1 MVKNYYNIFI
11 NLFRRGKTL
20 EFKNNKI
27 KDYIFLSTYIILL
40 IFFFINIKDIM
51 NFLYKF
57 LGILKPFI
65 WGIAIAFIL
74 NIPVKLIEK
83 NLGNGKFFK
92 GMKRSFSI
100 TLTFLFFILAITLFI
115 LFVIPQL
122 LSSIST
128 LMNSIP
134 EYLSQFE
141 KFLEVNA
148 INNSQSQVMMQN
160 IINELLNMW
169 KEILKV
175 TSQIVGTS
183 LGYLLDFTLGIT
195 YGVIN
200 FFLALILAIYMLASK
215 EILISQL
222 KLIIYAFVSKNKADR
237 IIELG
242 KMCNEMFSKFILGQC
257 TEALVIGVLCFIG
270 MIILKMPYA
279 LLISVVIGVTALIP
293 VFGAFLGTIPSAFI
307 ILIID
312 PIKALWFIIF
322 IIVLQQ
328 LEGNLIYPR
337 VVGSSI
343 GLSALWVMFAMIVG
357 GSLFGIIGMLIGIP
371 IFGVVFKILKRV
383 ANRKINEKGIER
395 R

>member
-1 MVKNYYNIFI
+1 M
-11 NLFRRGKTL
+11 

-57 LGILKPFI
+57 LGIIKPFI

-83 NLGNGKFFK
+83 NLGNSKFFK

-200 FFLALILAIYMLASK
+200 FFLSLILAIYMLASK

-242 KMCNEMFSKFILGQC
+242 KMYNEMFSKFILGQC

-307 ILIID
+307 ILIMD

>member
-1 MVKNYYNIFI
+1 M
-11 NLFRRGKTL
+11 

-83 NLGNGKFFK
+83 NLGNSKFFK

-160 IINELLNMW
+160 IINELLNLW

-343 GLSALWVMFAMIVG
+343 GLSALWVMFSMIVG

>member
-1 MVKNYYNIFI
+1 M
-11 NLFRRGKTL
+11 

-83 NLGNGKFFK
+83 NLGNSKFFK

-148 INNSQSQVMMQN
+148 INNSQLQVMMQN

-222 KLIIYAFVSKNKADR
+222 KLIIYSFVSKNKADR

>member
-1 MVKNYYNIFI
+1 M
-11 NLFRRGKTL
+11 

-83 NLGNGKFFK
+83 NLGNSKFFK

-148 INNSQSQVMMQN
+148 INNSQSQVMMQD

>member
-1 MVKNYYNIFI
+1 M
-11 NLFRRGKTL
+11 

-83 NLGNGKFFK
+83 NLGNSKFFK

-148 INNSQSQVMMQN
+148 INNSQSQIMMQN

-242 KMCNEMFSKFILGQC
+242 NMCNEMFSKFILGQC

-312 PIKALWFIIF
+312 PIKSLWFIIF

-383 ANRKINEKGIER
+383 ANGKINEKGIER

>member
-1 MVKNYYNIFI
+1 M
-11 NLFRRGKTL
+11 

-57 LGILKPFI
+57 LGIIKPFI

-83 NLGNGKFFK
+83 NLGNSKFFK

-200 FFLALILAIYMLASK
+200 FFLSLILAIYMLASK

-293 VFGAFLGTIPSAFI
+293 VFEAFLGTIPSAFI
-307 ILIID
+307 ILIMD

>member
-1 MVKNYYNIFI
+1 M
-11 NLFRRGKTL
+11 

-40 IFFFINIKDIM
+40 IFFFINIKDII

-57 LGILKPFI
+57 LGILKSFI

-307 ILIID
+307 ILIMD

>member
-1 MVKNYYNIFI
+1 M
-11 NLFRRGKTL
+11 

-40 IFFFINIKDIM
+40 IFFFINIKDII

-83 NLGNGKFFK
+83 NLGNSKFFK

-200 FFLALILAIYMLASK
+200 FFLSLILAIYMLASK

-307 ILIID
+307 ILIMD

>member
-1 MVKNYYNIFI
+1 M
-11 NLFRRGKTL
+11 

-57 LGILKPFI
+57 LGIIKPFI

-83 NLGNGKFFK
+83 NLGNSKFFK

-200 FFLALILAIYMLASK
+200 FFLSLILAIYMLASK

-293 VFGAFLGTIPSAFI
+293 VLGAFLGTIPSAFI
-307 ILIID
+307 ILIMD

>member
-1 MVKNYYNIFI
+1 M
-11 NLFRRGKTL
+11 

-83 NLGNGKFFK
+83 NLGNSKFFK

-222 KLIIYAFVSKNKADR
+222 KLIIYSFVSKNKADM

>member
-1 MVKNYYNIFI
+1 M
-11 NLFRRGKTL
+11 

-83 NLGNGKFFK
+83 NLGNSKFFK

-307 ILIID
+307 MLIID

>member
-1 MVKNYYNIFI
+1 M
-11 NLFRRGKTL
+11 

-27 KDYIFLSTYIILL
+27 KDYIFLSTYIVLL

-83 NLGNGKFFK
+83 NLGNSKFFK

-222 KLIIYAFVSKNKADR
+222 KLIIYAFVNKNKADR

-242 KMCNEMFSKFILGQC
+242 NMCNEMFSKFILGQC

-383 ANRKINEKGIER
+383 ANRKINERGIER

>member
-1 MVKNYYNIFI
+1 M
-11 NLFRRGKTL
+11 

-222 KLIIYAFVSKNKADR
+222 KLIIYSFVSKNKADR

>member
-1 MVKNYYNIFI
+1 M
-11 NLFRRGKTL
+11 

-57 LGILKPFI
+57 LGIIKPFI

-83 NLGNGKFFK
+83 NLGNSKFFK

-200 FFLALILAIYMLASK
+200 FFLSLILAIYMLASK

-222 KLIIYAFVSKNKADR
+222 KLIIYAFVSKNNADR

-307 ILIID
+307 ILIMD

>member
-1 MVKNYYNIFI
+1 M
-11 NLFRRGKTL
+11 

-57 LGILKPFI
+57 LGIIKPFI

-83 NLGNGKFFK
+83 NLGNSKFFK

-200 FFLALILAIYMLASK
+200 FFLSLILAIYMLASK

-242 KMCNEMFSKFILGQC
+242 KMCNEMFSKL
-257 TEALVIGVLCFIG
+257 
-270 MIILKMPYA
+270 
-279 LLISVVIGVTALIP
+279 
-293 VFGAFLGTIPSAFI
+293 
-307 ILIID
+307 
-312 PIKALWFIIF
+312 
-322 IIVLQQ
+322 
-328 LEGNLIYPR
+328 R
-337 VVGSSI
+337 
-343 GLSALWVMFAMIVG
+343 
-357 GSLFGIIGMLIGIP
+357 
-371 IFGVVFKILKRV
+371 
-383 ANRKINEKGIER
+383 
-395 R
+395 

>member
-1 MVKNYYNIFI
+1 M
-11 NLFRRGKTL
+11 

-57 LGILKPFI
+57 LGIIKPFI

-83 NLGNGKFFK
+83 NLGNSKFFK

-200 FFLALILAIYMLASK
+200 FFLSLILAIYMLASK

-307 ILIID
+307 ILIMD

-357 GSLFGIIGMLIGIP
+357 GSLFGIIGMLIGIS

>member
-1 MVKNYYNIFI
+1 M
-11 NLFRRGKTL
+11 

-57 LGILKPFI
+57 LGIIKPFI

-83 NLGNGKFFK
+83 NLGNSKFFK

-100 TLTFLFFILAITLFI
+100 TLTFFFFILAITLFI

-200 FFLALILAIYMLASK
+200 FFLSLILAIYMLASK

-307 ILIID
+307 ILIMD

>member
-1 MVKNYYNIFI
+1 ME
-11 NLFRRGKTL
+11 L
-20 EFKNNKI
+20 KNNKI
-27 KDYIFLSTYIILL
+27 KEYIFLSTYIILL

-83 NLGNGKFFK
+83 HLGNGKFFK

-100 TLTFLFFILAITLFI
+100 TLTFLLFILAITLFI

-148 INNSQSQVMMQN
+148 INNSQSQVMIQN
-160 IINELLNMW
+160 ITNELLNMW

-183 LGYLLDFTLGIT
+183 LGYLLGFTLGIT

-200 FFLALILAIYMLASK
+200 FFLALILAIYM
-215 EILISQL
+215 
-222 KLIIYAFVSKNKADR
+222 ADR

-242 KMCNEMFSKFILGQC
+242 SMCNEMFSKFILGQC

-312 PIKALWFIIF
+312 PIKALWFIIY

-337 VVGSSI
+337 VVGRSI

>member
-1 MVKNYYNIFI
+1 M
-11 NLFRRGKTL
+11 

-27 KDYIFLSTYIILL
+27 KDYIFLSTYIVLL

-83 NLGNGKFFK
+83 NLGNSKFFK

>member
-1 MVKNYYNIFI
+1 M
-11 NLFRRGKTL
+11 

-57 LGILKPFI
+57 LGIIKPFI

-83 NLGNGKFFK
+83 NLGNSKFFK

-200 FFLALILAIYMLASK
+200 FFLSLILAIYMLASK

-307 ILIID
+307 ILIMD

-383 ANRKINEKGIER
+383 ANRKINENGIER

>member
-1 MVKNYYNIFI
+1 M
-11 NLFRRGKTL
+11 

-57 LGILKPFI
+57 LGIIKPFI

-83 NLGNGKFFK
+83 NLGNSKFFK

>member
-1 MVKNYYNIFI
+1 M
-11 NLFRRGKTL
+11 

-83 NLGNGKFFK
+83 NLGNSKFFK

-307 ILIID
+307 ILIMD

>member
-1 MVKNYYNIFI
+1 M
-11 NLFRRGKTL
+11 

-83 NLGNGKFFK
+83 NLGNSKFFK

-200 FFLALILAIYMLASK
+200 FFLSLILAIYMLASK

>member
-1 MVKNYYNIFI
+1 M
-11 NLFRRGKTL
+11 

-312 PIKALWFIIF
+312 PIKAIWFIIF

>member
-1 MVKNYYNIFI
+1 M
-11 NLFRRGKTL
+11 

-40 IFFFINIKDIM
+40 IFFFINIKDII

-83 NLGNGKFFK
+83 NLGNSKFFK

-200 FFLALILAIYMLASK
+200 FFLSLILAIYMLASK

-307 ILIID
+307 ILIMD

-371 IFGVVFKILKRV
+371 IFGVLFKILKRV
-383 ANRKINEKGIER
+383 ANKKINEKGIER

>member
-1 MVKNYYNIFI
+1 M
-11 NLFRRGKTL
+11 

-27 KDYIFLSTYIILL
+27 KDYILLSTYIILL

-57 LGILKPFI
+57 LGIIKPFI

-83 NLGNGKFFK
+83 NLGNSKFFK

>member
-1 MVKNYYNIFI
+1 M
-11 NLFRRGKTL
+11 

-57 LGILKPFI
+57 LGIIKPFI

-83 NLGNGKFFK
+83 NLGNSKFFK

-148 INNSQSQVMMQN
+148 INNSQSQVMIQN
-160 IINELLNMW
+160 ITNELLNMW

-200 FFLALILAIYMLASK
+200 FFLSLILAIYMLASK

-270 MIILKMPYA
+270 MIILKMPYV

-312 PIKALWFIIF
+312 PIKAIWFIIF

-337 VVGSSI
+337 VVGNSI

>member
-1 MVKNYYNIFI
+1 M
-11 NLFRRGKTL
+11 

-40 IFFFINIKDIM
+40 IFFFINIKDII

-307 ILIID
+307 ILIMD

>member
-1 MVKNYYNIFI
+1 M
-11 NLFRRGKTL
+11 

-83 NLGNGKFFK
+83 NLGNSKFFK

-200 FFLALILAIYMLASK
+200 FFLSLILAIYMLASK

-307 ILIID
+307 ILIMD

>member
-1 MVKNYYNIFI
+1 M
-11 NLFRRGKTL
+11 

-83 NLGNGKFFK
+83 NLGNSKFFK

-237 IIELG
+237 IIELSN
-242 KMCNEMFSKFILGQC
+242 MCNEMFSKFILGQC

>member
-1 MVKNYYNIFI
+1 M
-11 NLFRRGKTL
+11 

-57 LGILKPFI
+57 LGIIKPFI

-74 NIPVKLIEK
+74 NIPMKLIEK
-83 NLGNGKFFK
+83 NLGNSKFFK

-200 FFLALILAIYMLASK
+200 FFLSLILAIYMLASK

-307 ILIID
+307 ILIMD

>member
-1 MVKNYYNIFI
+1 M
-11 NLFRRGKTL
+11 

-27 KDYIFLSTYIILL
+27 KDYIFLSTYIVLL

-83 NLGNGKFFK
+83 NLGNSKFFK

-200 FFLALILAIYMLASK
+200 FFLSLILAIYMLASK

-307 ILIID
+307 ILIMD

>member
-1 MVKNYYNIFI
+1 M
-11 NLFRRGKTL
+11 

-83 NLGNGKFFK
+83 NLGNSKFFK

-222 KLIIYAFVSKNKADR
+222 KLIIYSFVSKNKADR

-242 KMCNEMFSKFILGQC
+242 KICNEMFSKFILGQC

>member
-1 MVKNYYNIFI
+1 M
-11 NLFRRGKTL
+11 

-312 PIKALWFIIF
+312 PIKAFWFIIF

>member
-1 MVKNYYNIFI
+1 M
-11 NLFRRGKTL
+11 

-57 LGILKPFI
+57 LGIIKPFI

-83 NLGNGKFFK
+83 NLGNSKFFK

-200 FFLALILAIYMLASK
+200 FFLSLILAIYMLASK

-242 KMCNEMFSKFILGQC
+242 KMYNEMFSKFILGQC

>member
-1 MVKNYYNIFI
+1 M
-11 NLFRRGKTL
+11 

-83 NLGNGKFFK
+83 NLGNSKFFK

-312 PIKALWFIIF
+312 PIKAIWFIIF

>member
-1 MVKNYYNIFI
+1 M
-11 NLFRRGKTL
+11 

-27 KDYIFLSTYIILL
+27 KDYIFLSTYIVLL

-83 NLGNGKFFK
+83 NLGNSKFFK

-222 KLIIYAFVSKNKADR
+222 KLIIYSFVSKNKADR

>member
-1 MVKNYYNIFI
+1 M
-11 NLFRRGKTL
+11 